1 MFYPD
6 LDKFKELSSQGNLI
20 PVYKEILADLETP
33 LSILKK
39 IDNSA
44 NSKNVFLME
53 SVERNENIGRYS
65 FIGSNPRAVIK
76 IKDGNVEIIENNKS
90 TIIESAKNPFNEL
103 KNFMG
108 KYNPVSLPELPR
120 FCGGAVG
127 FIGYAMVSYFENI
140 PQENPNDLLLDDA
153 YFMVTDTIII
163 FDHVM
168 NKIIVVSN
176 AHTNDFPS
184 LEQAYE
190 KAVADINNEI
200 GKLSAFVPAIPCDMT
215 VSTETEKNIHSNMT
229 QDEFEQAVKK
239 AKDYIYA
246 GDIFQVV
253 LSQRFSAQT
262 IASPINLYRALRSI
276 NPSPYMYYLS
286 LDDFSIIGS
295 SPEIMVRCEDSAAE
309 IRPIAGTRKRGK
321 TLKEDLELEKD
332 LLADPKECAEHIMLV
347 DLGRNDLGRVCKYN
361 TVHME
366 QNEFMII
373 EHYSHVM
380 HIVSDIKGILKDDSN
395 VYELVKAS
403 FPAGTVS
410 GAPKIR
416 AMQIIDELE
425 NIRRGPYAGAV
436 GYFSFDGN
444 LDSAITI
451 RTIIYKDNKV
461 YIQAGAGIVADS
473 DPANEYFETMNKA
486 KAMIKAVSLA
496 ENIENQERKCY

>member
-6 LDKFKELSSQGNLI
+6 LKKFKELSAKGNLI

-39 IDNSA
+39 IDNQG

-53 SVERNENIGRYS
+53 SVERNEKIGRYS

-76 IKDGNVEIIENNKS
+76 IKDGHVEIIENNKS
-90 TIIESAKNPFNEL
+90 THIKSADSPFFEL
-103 KNFMG
+103 KKIMD
-108 KYNPVSLPELPR
+108 KYKPVDLPQLPR

-127 FIGYAMVSYFENI
+127 FIGYGMVSHFENI
-140 PQENPNDLLLDDA
+140 PQENTDDLMLDDS

-168 NKIIVVSN
+168 NKIMVVSN
-176 AHTNDFPS
+176 AHIDEFS
-184 LEQAYE
+184 DIEEAYN
-190 KAVADINNEI
+190 KAIKDIDNKI
-200 GKLSAFVPAIPCDMT
+200 KRLSYLPPTIPCDMAIP
-215 VSTETEKNIHSNMT
+215 EQEKNIQSNMT
-229 QDEFEQAVKK
+229 QEQFENAVRK
-239 AKDYIYA
+239 AKEYIYA
-246 GDIFQVV
+246 GDIFQIV
-253 LSQRFSAQT
+253 LSQRFTAET
-262 IASPINLYRALRSI
+262 TASPINLYRALRSI
-276 NPSPYMYYLS
+276 NPSPYMYYLA

-295 SPEIMVRCEDSAAE
+295 SPEIMVRCEDSVAE
-309 IRPIAGTRKRGK
+309 LRPIAGTRKRGK
-321 TLKEDLELEKD
+321 NEQEDKALEKE
-332 LLADPKECAEHIMLV
+332 LLADPKERAEHIMLV

-361 TVHME
+361 TVHMPE
-366 QNEFMII
+366 NEFMII
-373 EHYSHVM
+373 EQYSHVM
-380 HIVSDIKGILKDDSN
+380 HIVSDVKGVLNDGSN

-425 NIRRGPYAGAV
+425 NIKRGPYAGAV
-436 GYFSFDGN
+436 GYFSFQGN

-451 RTIIYKDNKV
+451 RTIIHKDNRV

-473 DPANEYFETMNKA
+473 DPTSEYHETINKA
-486 KAMIKAVSLA
+486 KGMIKSVSLA
-496 ENIENQERKCY
+496 ESIENQEKKCY